1 MRVEIFGRKYY
12 PTLDGAIRCTLSPTG
27 ADVICPSA
35 EAASGMRS
43 SVLRSSGC
51 RVESPAGGCYCA
63 RLPAQISRG
72 QSPHQRGQGD
82 TPLHITLLVKYNV
95 LYFIKEIRSKTG
107 GQ

>member
-51 RVESPAGGCYCA
+51 RVESPAGGSYQ
-63 RLPAQISRG
+63 R
-72 QSPHQRGQGD
+72 QSSGVDQQGAK
-82 TPLHITLLVKYNV
+82 PP
-95 LYFIKEIRSKTG
+95 
-107 GQ
+107 